1 MTLNEISK
9 ISHENVKKRQA
20 NGGNVK
26 TDTRSML
33 KHCATEVVE
42 ATEAYYLQTYESLTD
57 AKEHLETDEYAQQV
71 YYEDKAH
78 FASELA
84 DIICCCTIIAE
95 EEGIN
100 LDKAVADCLEKNRKR
115 AEGTGDKL

>member
-1 MTLNEISK
+1 MIDLNEFCK
-9 ISHENVKKRQA
+9 VMLANATQRQK

-42 ATEAYYLQTYESLTD
+42 ASEAYRLYEYDVCDPLATNS
-57 AKEHLETDEYAQQV
+57 DEQNI
-71 YYEDKAH
+71 EL

-84 DIICCCTIIAE
+84 DIICCVLIIAGKE
-95 EEGIN
+95 EIN
-100 LDKAVADCLEKNRKR
+100 IEQAITYCVEKNRKR
-115 AEGTGDKL
+115 AEGVGDKL